1 MNKPSSESMGRE
13 ALERRVVE
21 IISSNLCIDA
31 GDVKPASSVQ
41 DLVARS
47 FKDLGADRL
56 DLYSIMMDLE
66 EELGVQIPD
75 REAERFAKVS
85 DAVEFI
91 MAHPRRPALST
102 QGSGDR
108 RSTDRRDRARYDT
121 RCGK

>member
-1 MNKPSSESMGRE
+1 MNKPSSESIGRE

-21 IISSNLCIDA
+21 IVSSNLCIDA
-31 GDVKPASSVQ
+31 GDVKPASSFQ
-41 DLVARS
+41 YLLARS

-75 REAERFAKVS
+75 QEAQTFVTVA

-91 MAHPRRPALST
+91 VAHTRRPTLST
-102 QGSGDR
+102 WGSR
-108 RSTDRRDRARYDT
+108 RL
-121 RCGK
+121 